1 MLTEKYTYEPLKRV
15 EVDGV
20 RHYQTPNGKPL
31 PSVTTVLDAL
41 KDKTSLY
48 EWRKRVGDEEA
59 NRITKLATG
68 IGTQVHL
75 HIEKYIL
82 EENRPGG
89 TNLIHQMAKE
99 LSDIVIEKGLSNVD
113 EVWGTEVPLYY
124 PGLYAG
130 TTDCVGVWKGK
141 PAIIDFKTT
150 RKPKKREWIN
160 DYFLQGSAYAAAHN
174 ELYGTDIKTIVIM
187 MIGWD
192 AEADN
197 LGNYQ
202 EFVVEKD
209 EFEKHSLDWA
219 TKVQEYFDKYI
230 K

>member
-1 MLTEKYTYEPLKRV
+1 MLKERYNYQPLERV
-15 EVDGV
+15 SIEGS
-20 RHYQTPNGKPL
+20 RHYQTPNGEPL

-41 KDKTSLY
+41 KDKTALY

-75 HIEKYIL
+75 HVEKYIL

-89 TNLIHQMAKE
+89 SNLIHQMAKE
-99 LSDIVIEKGLSNVD
+99 LSDIIIDKGLSNVD

-150 RKPKKREWIN
+150 RKPKKREWID
-160 DYFLQGSAYAAAHN
+160 DYFLQGAAYSAAHN
-174 ELYGTDIKTIVIM
+174 EIHGTDIKTILSNM
-187 MIGWD
+187 LKNQM
-192 AEADN
+192 
-197 LGNYQ
+197 
-202 EFVVEKD
+202 
-209 EFEKHSLDWA
+209 
-219 TKVQEYFDKYI
+219 
-230 K
+230 

>member
-1 MLTEKYTYEPLKRV
+1 MLKETYTYSPLERV
-15 EVDGV
+15 NVNGS
-20 RHYQTPNGKPL
+20 RHYQTPGGQPL
-31 PSVTTVLDAL
+31 PSVTTVLSAL
-41 KDKTSLY
+41 KDKTQLH
-48 EWRKRVGDEEA
+48 EWRKRVGNEEA
-59 NRITKLATG
+59 DRIMRLATG

-75 HIEKYIL
+75 HLEKFIL
-82 EENRPGG
+82 EENRPEG

-99 LSDIVIEKGLSNVD
+99 LSDIVIREGLSSVD

-130 TTDCVGVWKGK
+130 TTDCVGVYKGN

-150 RKPKKREWIN
+150 RKPKKREWID
-160 DYFLQGSAYAAAHN
+160 DYFLQGAAYAAAHN

-202 EFVVEKD
+202 EFVVEGD
-209 EFEKHSLDWA
+209 EFDRYALEWA
-219 TKVQEYFDKYI
+219 GKVQEYFDKYM
-230 K
+230 

>member
-1 MLTEKYTYEPLKRV
+1 MLKETYTYSPLERV
-15 EVDGV
+15 NVNGS
-20 RHYQTPNGKPL
+20 RHYQTPGGQPL
-31 PSVTTVLDAL
+31 PSVTTVLSAL
-41 KDKTSLY
+41 KDKTQLH
-48 EWRKRVGDEEA
+48 EWRRRVGDEEA
-59 NRITKLATG
+59 DRIMRLATG

-75 HIEKYIL
+75 HLEKFIL
-82 EENRPGG
+82 EEGRPTG

-99 LSDIVIEKGLSNVD
+99 LSDIVIREGLSSVD

-130 TTDCVGVWKGK
+130 TTDCVGVYKGK

-150 RKPKKREWIN
+150 RKPKKREWID
-160 DYFLQGSAYAAAHN
+160 DYFLQDAAYAAAPN

-202 EFVVEKD
+202 EFVVEGD
-209 EFEKHSLDWA
+209 EFDKYALEWA
-219 TKVQEYFDKYI
+219 GKVQEYFDKYM
-230 K
+230 